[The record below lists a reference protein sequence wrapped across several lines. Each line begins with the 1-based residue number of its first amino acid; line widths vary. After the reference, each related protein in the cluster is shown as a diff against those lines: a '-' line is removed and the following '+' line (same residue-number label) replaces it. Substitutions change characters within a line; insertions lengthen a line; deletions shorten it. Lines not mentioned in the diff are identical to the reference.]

1 MLGDDQSHTSLI
13 FQRLKAQES
22 LNELRRQRTRHRI
35 ATNVRTVWSE
45 RTFLF
50 RTSLLGL
57 LLGIVVALLIPP
69 RYTATTRLMAP
80 DNQSGSSAATTAT
93 ALAAT
98 RGAGGLGEVAWDLLG
113 LKNTSEVFAG
123 ILTSRTVQNYIIE
136 KFDLK
141 RVYGVRSMGDARNLL
156 SRSVG
161 VAIDRKNQMITISVT
176 DRNPKLAAE
185 IAASYTDELNRLVS
199 DLSTSSARR
208 ERIFL
213 EGRLSQVSQD
223 LESAEKDFSQFASKN
238 SAIDIKEQ
246 GKAMLDVAGTLQG
259 RLISAESELEAL
271 RQIYYDSHIRIK
283 TQKARVEELQSQ
295 LSKLGGNDH
304 TKTLGADSTAGD
316 FYPSIRK
323 LPLLG
328 VTYADLY
335 RRTKL
340 QEAVFEVL
348 TQEYEVAKVQEARET
363 PTVRVL
369 DPPEV
374 PEGKDFPPRTLIAM
388 SSTGMAFVGGVVV
401 LLASKSWN
409 EKDPDD
415 LSKAIANEIW
425 VDLKEK
431 RFLNAVKP
439 MPVESEL
446 DRQSSIQLKRG
457 ILSFLG
463 WNKGL
468 RAGNDC
474 SSFSHY
480 ASTSQHSGR
489 NPSENSGQGDEHG
502 LRGTA

>member
-1 MLGDDQSHTSLI
+1 MLGDDRKYTSLI
-13 FQRLKAQES
+13 FQRLKAKES
-22 LNELRRQRTRHRI
+22 LNELQRQRMRHRI
-35 ATNVRTVWSE
+35 ATNIRTIWSE

-50 RTSLLGL
+50 RTSVLGL
-57 LLGIVVALLIPP
+57 FLGIAIAFLIPA
-69 RYTATTRLMAP
+69 RYTASTRLMAP
-80 DNQSGSSAATTAT
+80 DNQSGSSVASTAA

-98 RGAGGLGEVAWDLLG
+98 RGAGGIGEVAWDLLG

-141 RVYGVRSMGDARNLL
+141 RVYGVSRMADARSEL
-156 SRSVG
+156 SRFVG
-161 VAIDRKNQMITISVT
+161 VSIDRKNQMITISVT
-176 DRNPKLAAE
+176 DRSPQRATEMAAAY
-185 IAASYTDELNRLVS
+185 IDELNRLVS

-223 LESAEKDFSQFASKN
+223 LESAERDFSQFASKN

-246 GKAMLDVAGTLQG
+246 SKAMLEVAGTLQG
-259 RLISAESELEAL
+259 RLISADSELEGL
-271 RQIYYDSHIRIK
+271 RQIYSDSHIRVK
-283 TQKARVEELQSQ
+283 TQKARVAELQSE
-295 LSKLGGNDH
+295 LSKLGGSEH
-304 TKTLGADSTAGD
+304 TMSLDSKSTAAE

-335 RRTKL
+335 RRAKL

-348 TQEYEVAKVQEARET
+348 TQEYELAKVQEARET
-363 PTVRVL
+363 PSVKVL

-374 PEGKDFPPRTLIAM
+374 PEAKDFPPRRLIAM
-388 SSTGMAFVGGVVV
+388 SSTGIAFVAGVVV
-401 LLASKSWN
+401 LLATKSWN

-415 LSKAIANEIW
+415 LGKAIANEIW

-431 RFLNAVKP
+431 RFLNSVGQASVTPKSP
-439 MPVESEL
+439 SPG
-446 DRQSSIQLKRG
+446 SIQPKRG

-463 WNKGL
+463 WNNGM
-468 RAGNDC
+468 RYGNGHSCFPCDGPAG
-474 SSFSHY
+474 
-480 ASTSQHSGR
+480 QHSE
-489 NPSENSGQGDEHG
+489 NTPSENSGTGEEHG